1 MKTQSAKAKGRNL
14 QKWVRQM
21 LIEMLDVHPEDI
33 ESRSMG
39 AGGEDLIMAR
49 AARQKFPHSIECK
62 NVERLNVWDAYE
74 QACENAGDY
83 EPIVVMK
90 KNRKKPLV
98 VVDAEYFIS
107 LFNKWFCLTLY
118 NMADTK
124 PAVEEKDHDED
135 KSEVLGNL
143 VKVVVL
149 IWSASLLTFS
159 YVRLPNGQ
167 KILDFDP
174 TFIASVFSGSL
185 AAFGLSPAKS
195 GGTAPKKAP
204 SIGKKEEDN
213 AKTN

>member
-1 MKTQSAKAKGRNL
+1 MLGNKSKAK
-14 QKWVRQM
+14 
-21 LIEMLDVHPEDI
+21 
-33 ESRSMG
+33 
-39 AGGEDLIMAR
+39 
-49 AARQKFPHSIECK
+49 
-62 NVERLNVWDAYE
+62 
-74 QACENAGDY
+74 
-83 EPIVVMK
+83 
-90 KNRKKPLV
+90 
-98 VVDAEYFIS
+98 
-107 LFNKWFCLTLY
+107 
-118 NMADTK
+118 
-124 PAVEEKDHDED
+124 VEEKDDQHED

-195 GGTAPKKAP
+195 GGAATPAKPVA
-204 SIGKKEEDN
+204 KKEPEVVSAIETKD